1 MRIFEYVITAFMLL
15 FGVNFNLF
23 YLMLMKDFKNV
34 WKNEELRYYIAI
46 VCIATA
52 LITIDI
58 SRYYPTVEGSFRHAI
73 FSGGRQL

>member
-1 MRIFEYVITAFMLL
+1 MLL

-34 WKNEELRYYIAI
+34 WKNEELRCYIAI

-58 SRYYPTVEGSFRHAI
+58 SRYYSTVEGAFRHAI
-73 FSGGRQL
+73 FQVAAIMSTTGL